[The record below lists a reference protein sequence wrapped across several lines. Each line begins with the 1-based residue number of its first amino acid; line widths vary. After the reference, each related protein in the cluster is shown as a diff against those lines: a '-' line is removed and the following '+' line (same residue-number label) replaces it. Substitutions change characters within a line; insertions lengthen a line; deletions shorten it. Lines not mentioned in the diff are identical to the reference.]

1 MSSENGQNIKLT
13 VFGESHASAVG
24 VVIEGLPAGE
34 AIDEE
39 QIMQFMRRR
48 MGGKAWST
56 PRKEEDKP
64 EFLCGLLDGRTTGA
78 ALCAIIRNSNIRPA
92 DYENMK
98 NIPRPSHA
106 DYPAFVKY
114 GGANDRSGGGQFS
127 GRLTAPLCVAG
138 AISEQ
143 ILARKGIKVAAHL
156 SRAASIDD
164 APFDPCNPDNGIFDK
179 LKAKLFPTI
188 DDKAGEEMTKK
199 IIEAKESLDSV
210 GGIVECAVT
219 GLGAGL
225 GDPIFGSVESRIS
238 SMIFGIGGVR
248 GIEFGAGF
256 SAADM
261 TGSVHNDPYCL
272 IDDKIKTVTNNHGG
286 IIGGLTSGMP
296 IIFRAAFK
304 PTPSIGLP
312 QRSVNLDSLEETRLE
327 VRGRHDPCIAVR
339 AVPCV
344 EAAAAVTVLD
354 IVLGK

>member
-64 EFLCGLLDGRTTGA
+64 EFLCGLLGGRTTGA

-92 DYENMK
+92 DYENIK

-156 SRAASIDD
+156 SRAA
-164 APFDPCNPDNGIFDK
+164 
-179 LKAKLFPTI
+179 
-188 DDKAGEEMTKK
+188 
-199 IIEAKESLDSV
+199 
-210 GGIVECAVT
+210 
-219 GLGAGL
+219 
-225 GDPIFGSVESRIS
+225 
-238 SMIFGIGGVR
+238 
-248 GIEFGAGF
+248 GIE
-256 SAADM
+256 
-261 TGSVHNDPYCL
+261 H
-272 IDDKIKTVTNNHGG
+272 
-286 IIGGLTSGMP
+286 
-296 IIFRAAFK
+296 
-304 PTPSIGLP
+304 
-312 QRSVNLDSLEETRLE
+312 
-327 VRGRHDPCIAVR
+327 AV
-339 AVPCV
+339 
-344 EAAAAVTVLD
+344 
-354 IVLGK
+354 

>member
-56 PRKEEDKP
+56 PRKEEDRP
-64 EFLCGLLDGRTTGA
+64 EFLCGLLGGRTTGA
-78 ALCAIIRNSNIRPA
+78 ALCVIIRNSNIRPA
-92 DYENMK
+92 DYENIK

-156 SRAASIDD
+156 SRAA
-164 APFDPCNPDNGIFDK
+164 
-179 LKAKLFPTI
+179 
-188 DDKAGEEMTKK
+188 
-199 IIEAKESLDSV
+199 
-210 GGIVECAVT
+210 
-219 GLGAGL
+219 
-225 GDPIFGSVESRIS
+225 
-238 SMIFGIGGVR
+238 
-248 GIEFGAGF
+248 GIETRRLTPATRTTGF
-256 SAADM
+256 
-261 TGSVHNDPYCL
+261 
-272 IDDKIKTVTNNHGG
+272 
-286 IIGGLTSGMP
+286 LTSSKQSSSP
-296 IIFRAAFK
+296 
-304 PTPSIGLP
+304 PLT
-312 QRSVNLDSLEETRLE
+312 TRQAK
-327 VRGRHDPCIAVR
+327 R
-339 AVPCV
+339 
-344 EAAAAVTVLD
+344 
-354 IVLGK
+354 

>member
-64 EFLCGLLDGRTTGA
+64 EFLCGLLGGRTTGA

-92 DYENMK
+92 
-98 NIPRPSHA
+98 
-106 DYPAFVKY
+106 
-114 GGANDRSGGGQFS
+114 DRSGGGQFS

-156 SRAASIDD
+156 SRAAGIDD
-164 APFDPCNPDNGIFDK
+164 TPFDPCNPDNGIFDK
-179 LKAKLFPTI
+179 LKTKLFPTI

-312 QRSVNLDSLEETRLE
+312 QRSVDLDSLEETRLE